1 MNQIKLPDGDRS
13 SERSESTVHSELIAE
28 LLTPGW
34 CLDGLGLLDM
44 EDSMVV
50 HRTEQRGGKNELL
63 ITFSESHS
71 SGVARLSRHYREG
84 VH

>member
-13 SERSESTVHSELIAE
+13 SERSESMVHSELIAE

-50 HRTEQRGGKNELL
+50 TEPN
-63 ITFSESHS
+63 SE
-71 SGVARLSRHYREG
+71 
-84 VH
+84 